1 MFGLGFSAG
10 IMAIIFVVITVG
22 TGVAYWKMLTATFA
36 RQSTSRRILVI
47 CHRRIVAHSTTS

>member
-22 TGVAYWKMLTATFA
+22 TGVACWKMLTDPP
-36 RQSTSRRILVI
+36 
-47 CHRRIVAHSTTS
+47 